1 MFYTSKEISE
11 IKKYSNAVY
20 TNLSGFGFTSEEQSI
35 FKSAIKSIFTAYGE
49 GNPIA
54 IKEFDSVQKNRISW
68 FEDGRMHFYMNNQIP
83 TEKNIY
89 TITRYAMVIFEYS
102 LFLARL

>member
-1 MFYTSKEISE
+1 MFYTAKEISE

-20 TNLSGFGFTSEEQSI
+20 TNLPYMGFSKENQET
-35 FKSAIKSIFTAYGE
+35 FKQAIRSIFTAYGE

-54 IKEFDSVQKNRISW
+54 IKEYTSVQKNRNKW
-68 FEDGRMHFYMNNQIP
+68 FEDGRMHFYMNNQVP
-83 TEKNIY
+83 DEKNIY
-89 TITRYAMVIFEYS
+89 TITRYAMAIFEYS